1 VQWTKADGRRHC
13 GKWGKRYSARLGCPA
28 ATVAMDNLW
37 GAPEPGPVHSL
48 GAFLWALLF
57 VFFSFPGIENK
68 LNAN

>member
-1 VQWTKADGRRHC
+1 
-13 GKWGKRYSARLGCPA
+13 
-28 ATVAMDNLW
+28 MDNIW
-37 GAPEPGPVHSL
+37 GAPEPGPVLSL